1 MQAIGVVW
9 LMTTVDEYLY
19 KGKLFCELDKYTD
32 ALKSFDRAN
41 AISNIDEKWKRVLGY
56 NGKGVALDSLL
67 DYKTALVCFESALAE
82 LSHIPENNEDA
93 KDMSELDAGFAM
105 VYHNKG
111 YTLGNDNQYKLALE
125 CLDKAISYFKKANDK
140 KKDITRYKIEYAD
153 TLRIKAYVM
162 ADYA

>member
-1 MQAIGVVW
+1 
-9 LMTTVDEYLY
+9 MTTVDEYLY

-111 YTLGNDNQYKLALE
+111 YTLGNDNQYKL
-125 CLDKAISYFKKANDK
+125 DSRMF
-140 KKDITRYKIEYAD
+140 R
-153 TLRIKAYVM
+153 
-162 ADYA
+162 